1 MITFLTVSYIVLLA
15 ILIKVGVVKPTQL
28 VKLSPIAWIFLL
40 VVLLFVPMQF
50 GAPSGDLRV
59 YQNVIQIV
67 SQVSGRVV
75 EVPVQANVPVRRG
88 DVLFR
93 VDRRPYQFQV
103 DKLEAV
109 VADAGVNVAQLAERV
124 SAANAMVDQAQANFL
139 ASQTD
144 FERRAEEAV
153 QQAEAVVM
161 QVSANLGV
169 ARANFARF
177 DRAAQADAVSRR
189 QLDASRREA
198 ESLEAQLLQ
207 SEAALQQARLTYEAG
222 GDRLTA
228 VCEQVAQAEAQARE
242 TRLAYEAQIE
252 GVNPRVRQTLADL
265 ELARFNLDQTTVRA
279 PADGCVVNLQLRPG
293 SFVSGLAFNTVMS
306 FVEDREKI
314 PAALIHQNY
323 VRHIRPGQQAEIVID
338 AHPGRIFAASVVAV
352 LPASQQGQ
360 LAPSGMLPRV
370 VPDPRLSLAVQR
382 RFTPNPEPP
391 LTSSEKSCCEWKP
404 LSTTSSRRSQL
415 NRGYPTPPEPPQDLF
430 FRSRHADRLIR
441 IRTPAGRGLPQG
453 QPRLR

>member
-1 MITFLTVSYIVLLA
+1 MIVFLTVSYIVLLA

-144 FERRAEEAV
+144 FDRRAEEVV

-177 DRAAQADAVSRR
+177 DRAAQADAVSRQ
-189 QLDASRREA
+189 QLDASRREV

-207 SEAALQQARLTYEAG
+207 SEAALRQSRLTYEAG

-228 VCEQVAQAEAQARE
+228 VREQVAQAEAQARE

-279 PADGCVVNLQLRPG
+279 PADGYVVNLQLRPG

-370 VPDPRLSLAVQR
+370 VPEPRLPLAVR
-382 RFTPNPEPP
+382 LRFEEGV
-391 LTSSEKSCCEWKP
+391 S
-404 LSTTSSRRSQL
+404 
-415 NRGYPTPPEPPQDLF
+415 DLVMPAGVGGTAAIYTE
-430 FRSRHADRLIR
+430 SGTATHLIR
-441 IRTPAGRGLPQG
+441 KIM
-453 QPRLR
+453 LRMETFVNYII